1 MHVNRCC
8 VVCSSILHDGQ
19 SGEVCVRGLILC
31 KYVYSRGDFPVRS
44 CARVRLL
51 DLGNDSSFLF
61 MLGAI
66 WFIIL
71 FSCLFSR

>member
-1 MHVNRCC
+1 M
-8 VVCSSILHDGQ
+8 VCSSVLHNGQ
-19 SGEVCVRGLILC
+19 SGEVCVSGLILC
-31 KYVYSRGDFPVRS
+31 KYVYSKGDLPVRS

-51 DLGNDSSFLF
+51 DLGSDSSFLF

-71 FSCLFSR
+71 FSSLFSR